1 MPDLSPFVT
10 LLYGVLTFFVI
21 ALMFYVLIV
30 GTARILHRFMPVTTP
45 RDAAIDALRLRLAM
59 GEIDDAEFQRL
70 LSILQSR

>member
-1 MPDLSPFVT
+1 MPVLTPFVT

-45 RDAAIDALRLRLAM
+45 RDSAIEALRLRLAM
-59 GEIDDAEFQRL
+59 GEIDEAEFERL
-70 LSILQSR
+70 RSVLQSR